1 MTELL
6 GQVPFDLISL
16 GLLGALGLRRLVLM
30 ERLHWPRVVLLTALL
45 WALAFY
51 LLSLTLP
58 ESQGCVVT
66 FAECEP
72 FPCTET

>member
-6 GQVPFDLISL
+6 GRVPFDFLCL
-16 GLLGALGLRRLVLM
+16 AALGALALRRLVLM
-30 ERLHWPRVVLLTALL
+30 ERFHWPRVVILTALL
-45 WALAFY
+45 WAFAFY

>member
-6 GQVPFDLISL
+6 GQVPFNLISL
-16 GLLGALGLRRLVLM
+16 CLLGALGLRRLVLM
-30 ERLHWPRVVLLTALL
+30 ERLHWPRVVILTALL
-45 WALAFY
+45 WVSALY
-51 LLSLTLP
+51 LFSLTLP
-58 ESQGCVVT
+58 ESRGCVVT